1 MVIKR
6 YSKKEPQVFLWIL
19 LPYIFFFNWLIFGNC
34 MFSSVSI
41 FLRLMAF
48 SCVYLFL
55 VYFAFGLAAM
65 LVQKRFPDAGD
76 MFRRIAVMLPMFY
89 VMNAIAFSVLIFVYK
104 ALQIVSCAP
113 RAGMLPWAIVYACI
127 MSTII
132 TFVNEGVANWEA
144 WKSSLTET
152 EKLKNVYQRSKLLCL
167 KGQINPHFLF
177 NCFNTLS
184 GLIQD
189 DSNKAEIFL
198 DEMTKVHR
206 YILRCSDQLLI
217 SLETELKFARSF
229 LYLAEERF
237 GGAIRSTIEI
247 ENEAYEKQL
256 PPLSFQVI
264 LENIIHNNALSKSD
278 PLKIHI
284 SLKNDRQLSI
294 VNTIHEKNI
303 SSRSIEDD
311 GFDNLEKKYQILNAD
326 PILIDEADGERTLL
340 LPLFDKKEDAV

>member
-6 YSKKEPQVFLWIL
+6 YSKKEPQVFLWVL

-34 MFSSVSI
+34 MFNSVSI
-41 FLRLMAF
+41 FIRLLAF
-48 SCVYLFL
+48 SCLYLFL
-55 VYFAFGLAAM
+55 IYFVFGLAAM

-89 VMNAIAFSVLIFVYK
+89 VMNAIAFSVLIFLYK
-104 ALQIVSCAP
+104 ELQIVSCPP
-113 RAGMLPWAIVYACI
+113 RSGMLPWAIVYACI

-144 WKSSLTET
+144 WKTSLTET
-152 EKLKNVYQRSKLLCL
+152 EKLKNVYQRSRLLCL

-184 GLIQD
+184 GLIQED
-189 DSNKAEIFL
+189 GTKAEIFL
-198 DEMTKVHR
+198 DEMTRVHR
-206 YILRCSDQLLI
+206 YILRSSDQFLI

-237 GGAIRSTIEI
+237 GGAIQTTIEV
-247 ENEAYEKQL
+247 EKDALEMQL
-256 PPLSFQVI
+256 PPLSLQVI
-264 LENIIHNNALSKSD
+264 LENIIHNNVLSKSN
-278 PLKIHI
+278 PLMIHI
-284 SLKNDRQLSI
+284 SVKGDKQLSI
-294 VNTIHEKNI
+294 VNTIHKKNI
-303 SSRSIEDD
+303 SSRSTEDD

-326 PILIDEADGERTLL
+326 PILIDEANGERSLL